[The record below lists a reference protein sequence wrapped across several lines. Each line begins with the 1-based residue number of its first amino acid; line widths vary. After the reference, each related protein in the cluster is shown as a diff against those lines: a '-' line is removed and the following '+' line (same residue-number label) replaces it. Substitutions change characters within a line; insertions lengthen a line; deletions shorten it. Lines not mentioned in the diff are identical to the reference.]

1 MSFDLVSNND
11 YVVAA
16 DICEK
21 VPLPGGDEGGK
32 IVDLVLCSL
41 SLMSTNWLGCIKEAK
56 RILTD
61 SGHLW
66 IAEVTSRFKN
76 VDTFV
81 SVVSSL
87 GFDLVSKEEPNTH
100 FILFSFRSIPRG
112 ISKSKSKEWK
122 ALVKRSEGLLKPCE
136 YKRR

>member
-1 MSFDLVSNND
+1 YHIGFRQQVLSWPTNPVTHYISLIQSSFPPKSVIADLGCGDAALAKALIHKGYNVLSFDLVSNDD

-61 SGHLW
+61 RY
-66 IAEVTSRFKN
+66 VQ
-76 VDTFV
+76 
-81 SVVSSL
+81 
-87 GFDLVSKEEPNTH
+87 LV
-100 FILFSFRSIPRG
+100 I
-112 ISKSKSKEWK
+112 
-122 ALVKRSEGLLKPCE
+122 
-136 YKRR
+136 